1 MYISLVDIHGYTKKK
16 TGQNRNVVNRKLSWF
31 LCEMMVPTGAPKTA
45 KWPGVKN
52 WALCFVKN
60 YKFSRISRYIKDIY
74 GYLTTMI
81 QISSIWKKIV
91 QCVSLRLFELRLS
104 LVGHLQHEVHC
115 PLVGGTHGF
124 MEFHGNAG
132 GVPKWSYPKS
142 LYVIGFNTKSWSS
155 ITWSGGTPS
164 AWGDRDMRSCRGQNL
179 KKTS

>member
-1 MYISLVDIHGYTKKK
+1 MDIPKKRPAKIGMWSIENSAGFYVRWWSQLVHRKQRNDRVWK
-16 TGQNRNVVNRKLSWF
+16 TGRCALW
-31 LCEMMVPTGAPKTA
+31 KTTSSQ
-45 KWPGVKN
+45 G
-52 WALCFVKN
+52 
-60 YKFSRISRYIKDIY
+60 YQDISRISMDIS
-74 GYLTTMI
+74 
-81 QISSIWKKIV
+81 QPWFKSHQSEKKIV
-91 QCVSLRLFELRLS
+91 QCVSLRLFELCLS